1 MKNPQNTTIV
11 CTVFEGHYH
20 KGVAALVNSLS
31 VNGFEG
37 TIYAG
42 YKGALPPWA
51 VIEAKEKN
59 YEVMRVKDNLKL
71 HFLKFPDTAFL
82 PYCKPNFMLD
92 LFDTLEPQA
101 ERVIYFDCDIVVKCT
116 FSYFEQWSDFG
127 IMLVEDINSPI
138 STTDPLRYQW
148 VDYFKK
154 HDISVRR
161 DSNQYVNGG
170 FIGMN
175 RRAKGFLNT
184 WNHIQNLVLE
194 DMNAMKVDVHKSH
207 LPEKISGLK
216 DRTYMFNRTDQDALN
231 VAKDTTEEVL
241 AIADSSAMDFKS
253 VGFVMSHAAAKEK
266 PWEKNWLKFVLKN
279 GQRPSPTDRIF
290 LNYTVSPISI
300 YNNRE
305 RKIKQIH
312 LKLASILGRVLA

>member
-1 MKNPQNTTIV
+1 MKNLNRTTIV

-20 KGVAALVNSLS
+20 KGVAALINSLY
-31 VNGFEG
+31 VNGFRG

-51 VIEAKEKN
+51 VIHAKSDA
-59 YEVMRVKDNLKL
+59 YEIMHVCPSLNL
-71 HFLKFPDTAFL
+71 HFVKFPDTAFL
-82 PYCKPNFMLD
+82 PYSKPNFMLD
-92 LFDTLEPQA
+92 LFDKYETEA
-101 ERVIYFDCDIVVKCT
+101 ERVIYIDCDIIVKCA
-116 FSYFEQWSDFG
+116 FSHFEQWSDFG

-138 STTDPLRYQW
+138 STSDPLRFQW

-154 HDISVRR
+154 YGISVRR

-175 RRAKGFLNT
+175 RREKGFLTT
-184 WNHIQNLVLE
+184 WDHIQNLVLE
-194 DMNAMKVDVHKSH
+194 DMNAMKVNVHKSH

-266 PWEKNWLKFVLKN
+266 PWEKNWLKFVIKN

-290 LNYTVSPISI
+290 MDYTTSPISI
-300 YNNRE
+300 YSPQE
-305 RKIKQIH
+305 RRMKKMH
-312 LKLASILGRVLA
+312 LKIASILGRVLT